1 MKLTV
6 QTDVLKSITGIFTK
20 VSDKSSLTVETGGIY
35 VEVSGN
41 TVSFKMHQFDF
52 FVSYTIEGQDCIDG
66 EVFVSAQALDTV
78 IAPIIDALTTIE
90 LSGNKLLI
98 RTKSSESDLFTLS
111 SENSSV
117 FTVDVSSL
125 SSSKPTV
132 SLDRE
137 IIIRGFKDVQ
147 HAAAESV
154 VKPEIASVYL
164 YTKGETIYFAATDGF
179 RLAETRFLAE
189 NIDEDVGIIIP
200 IKNVQ
205 KIVRIL
211 ENSADS
217 EVHLHVEGDVVHVK
231 TETVYVRTSSVQ
243 GTFPNYAAII
253 PSESAAEIT
262 VIRKDV
268 LNFLKKARLFSNKLN
283 RLSFG
288 IHDDKHVF
296 FSFSNETAGSTKN
309 IIAASVKG
317 SVVSFPSFN
326 YLFVNDALTVIPDDR
341 VVLKLVDD
349 VTKPLT
355 IRGLTDTSLLTI
367 VSPLLEER

>member
-1 MKLTV
+1 MKFTA

-20 VSDKSSLTVETGGIY
+20 AADKTALSETSGIY
-35 VEVSGN
+35 IEVSGT

-52 FVSYTIEGQDCIDG
+52 FISYTIEGTDCSDG
-66 EVFVSAQALDTV
+66 TIFVAPQALDTV
-78 IAPIIDALTTIE
+78 IVPIIDALTTIE
-90 LSGNKLLI
+90 LSGSKLLV

-111 SENSSV
+111 LEDRNV
-117 FTVDVSSL
+117 FLVDTASIADK
-125 SSSKPTV
+125 KPTV
-132 SLDRE
+132 SLQRE
-137 IIIRGFKDVQ
+137 VVIRGFKDVQ

-164 YTKGETIYFAATDGF
+164 YTKGETVYFAATDGF

-189 NIDEDVGIIIP
+189 NVDADVGIIIP

-211 ENSADS
+211 ENSADTD
-217 EVHLHVEGDVVHVK
+217 VHLFVEGDTVHLR
-231 TETVYVRTSSVQ
+231 TETVYIRTSSVQ

-253 PSESAAEIT
+253 PASFAAEIT
-262 VIRKDV
+262 VIKKDI

-288 IHDDKHVF
+288 VHDEKNIF
-296 FSFSNETAGSTKN
+296 LSFSNETAGSTKN

-317 SVVSFPSFN
+317 QVTAFPSFN
-326 YLFVNDALTVIPDDR
+326 YLFVSDALSVIPDDR

-349 VTKPLT
+349 STKPLT
-355 IRGLTDTSLLTI
+355 ICGATDTSLITI
-367 VSPLLEER
+367 VSPLLEE